1 MPGCKNFEIWD
12 SRQKMKHRKLGGR
25 YATILAIA
33 TFLAIAVVYRI
44 EELRQQWV
52 LDHPILDGAIGG
64 AIIVPISGIL
74 ALLIIDR
81 RIEAVAQRERRGQ
94 VSRQGYRLRISI
106 RRSLTGGIL
115 GGIGLPDE
123 GGKFDVADLRTFLK
137 VVATWDRRPTDLAL
151 ERVEA
156 VVIPHLRRCAEIAEQ
171 LASLM
176 DKDRLQEF
184 SDFISDGADWIELA
198 AQRERRV
205 RTSIV
210 KHPFYSVYAPV
221 LESVVNLANEFCP
234 DALPLA
240 LTPDSASPNTMTSL
254 PFADGALFDL
264 GDVGRGETC
273 GPRVLPW
280 HEAVPIIRSCRDPVV
295 PPARTAQ

>member
-1 MPGCKNFEIWD
+1 
-12 SRQKMKHRKLGGR
+12 MKQRKLGGR
-25 YATILAIA
+25 YAAILVVV

-44 EELRQQWV
+44 EQLRQQWV

-64 AIIVPISGIL
+64 AIIVPISGML

-94 VSRQGYRLRISI
+94 ISRQAFRLGISI
-106 RRSLTGGIL
+106 RRTLTAGIF

-123 GGKFDVADLRTFLK
+123 GGTFDAAGLRAFLK
-137 VVATWDRRPTDLAL
+137 AVATWDRRPTDLAL
-151 ERVEA
+151 ERVET
-156 VVIPHLRRCAEIAEQ
+156 VVIAHIRRCAEIAEQ

-198 AQRERRV
+198 ARRERTV
-205 RTSIV
+205 RTAIV

-221 LESVVNLANEFCP
+221 LEIVVNLANEFCP
-234 DALPLA
+234 DALPLS
-240 LTPDSASPNTMTSL
+240 LTLDSPTANIMTSL
-254 PFADGALFDL
+254 PFANDGSF
-264 GDVGRGETC
+264 GWR
-273 GPRVLPW
+273 
-280 HEAVPIIRSCRDPVV
+280 
-295 PPARTAQ
+295 